1 MCFDFKLFLFV
12 MILMVSACT
21 SYTKV
26 RQMKSGEV
34 AMGLSVRED
43 SEWEVQE
50 EAHVMDTV
58 VASVSEGPI
67 LMNAIRDSE
76 TGEMV
81 ATDVISASKVTA
93 RFRNVPERDGYV
105 TIGFDITVPSG
116 MMDSRWQLKILPTM
130 RIQHDTV
137 MLQPVYI
144 TGKGYRQDQLRG
156 YQRYQAFLASIITD
170 TTDLVRMRQL
180 EIFLQRNFPETY
192 SMKNDTSI
200 VTQPMAESLF
210 GVTQIEALRH
220 YTKDWKVRRN
230 EWKKRNK
237 GVMFRRFIK
246 DSIVRVGLKLDTV
259 ITRHG
264 DFIYQYNHTFRSR
277 QGLRKVAVNI
287 CGELFEN
294 GKSLLKLPFPE
305 ELTFYVSSLSSL
317 ADTTTRYMMI
327 VLERQV
333 NDHTKALIDFES
345 SSSKVDTSKGDNATE
360 LRRVLRCIE
369 DVIDRDDLELDSLVV
384 AASCSPEGSY
394 EYNAKLS
401 LARSAAVMDVLS
413 EKITS
418 GVRNVLKASSVP
430 ENWRQLNVLIQNDTV
445 LADSGRKRILKLM
458 GDLSEPD
465 VVEGRLSGMSE
476 YRYLREK
483 LYPQLRSVSFDFYL
497 HRKGMVKD
505 TVYTTCVDTVYMS
518 GVEAMARLDYKRAV
532 EVLRPYSDYNTA
544 LAYVSAGYNHSAL
557 QVLEELDSG
566 DARVCYLLAMV
577 LSRLGNDR
585 QAMEYFERALELAP
599 ALEFRA
605 NLDPEMSELVKRR
618 SKNIQYD

>member
-12 MILMVSACT
+12 MALMVSACT

-210 GVTQIEALRH
+210 GVTQVEALRH

-237 GVMFRRFIK
+237 GAMFRRFVK

-345 SSSKVDTSKGDNATE
+345 SSSKVDTSRGDNATE

-445 LADSGRKRILKLM
+445 LADSSRMRILKLI

-505 TVYTTCVDTVYMS
+505 TVHTTCVDTVYMS

-557 QVLEELDSG
+557 QELEELDSG

-599 ALEFRA
+599 ALVFRA

>member
-12 MILMVSACT
+12 MALMVSACT

-156 YQRYQAFLASIITD
+156 YQRYQSFLASIITD

-237 GVMFRRFIK
+237 GAMFRRFVK

-345 SSSKVDTSKGDNATE
+345 SSSKVDTSRGDNATE
-360 LRRVLRCIE
+360 LRRVLRCVG
-369 DVIDRDDLELDSLVV
+369 DVVDRDDLVLDSLVI
-384 AASCSPEGSY
+384 AASCSPEGRY

-401 LARSAAVMDVLS
+401 MARSAAVMDVLS

-418 GVRNVLKASSVP
+418 SVRNVLKASSVP

-458 GDLSEPD
+458 EDLSEPD

-505 TVYTTCVDTVYMS
+505 TVHTTCVDTVYMS

>member
-237 GVMFRRFIK
+237 GAMFRRFVK

-345 SSSKVDTSKGDNATE
+345 SSSKVDTSRGDNATE

-458 GDLSEPD
+458 CDLSEPD
-465 VVEGRLSGMSE
+465 AVEGRLSGMSE

-505 TVYTTCVDTVYMS
+505 TVHTTCVDTVYMS

-532 EVLRPYSDYNTA
+532 EILRPYSDYNTA

>member
-12 MILMVSACT
+12 MALMVSACT

-210 GVTQIEALRH
+210 GVTQVEALRH

-237 GVMFRRFIK
+237 GAMFRRFVK

-345 SSSKVDTSKGDNATE
+345 SSSKVDTSRGDNATE

-445 LADSGRKRILKLM
+445 LADSSRMRILKLI

-505 TVYTTCVDTVYMS
+505 TVHTTCVDTVYMS

-557 QVLEELDSG
+557 QELEELDSG

>member
-12 MILMVSACT
+12 MALMVSACT

-156 YQRYQAFLASIITD
+156 YQRYQSFLASIITD

-237 GVMFRRFIK
+237 GAMFRRFVK

-345 SSSKVDTSKGDNATE
+345 SSSKVDTSRGDNATE
-360 LRRVLRCIE
+360 LRRMLRCIE

-465 VVEGRLSGMSE
+465 VVEERLSGMSE

-505 TVYTTCVDTVYMS
+505 TVHTTCVDTVYMS

>member
-1 MCFDFKLFLFV
+1 M
-12 MILMVSACT
+12 
-21 SYTKV
+21 
-26 RQMKSGEV
+26 
-34 AMGLSVRED
+34 
-43 SEWEVQE
+43 
-50 EAHVMDTV
+50 
-58 VASVSEGPI
+58 
-67 LMNAIRDSE
+67 
-76 TGEMV
+76 
-81 ATDVISASKVTA
+81 
-93 RFRNVPERDGYV
+93 
-105 TIGFDITVPSG
+105 
-116 MMDSRWQLKILPTM
+116 
-130 RIQHDTV
+130 
-137 MLQPVYI
+137 
-144 TGKGYRQDQLRG
+144 
-156 YQRYQAFLASIITD
+156 
-170 TTDLVRMRQL
+170 
-180 EIFLQRNFPETY
+180 
-192 SMKNDTSI
+192 
-200 VTQPMAESLF
+200 
-210 GVTQIEALRH
+210 
-220 YTKDWKVRRN
+220 
-230 EWKKRNK
+230 
-237 GVMFRRFIK
+237 
-246 DSIVRVGLKLDTV
+246 
-259 ITRHG
+259 
-264 DFIYQYNHTFRSR
+264 
-277 QGLRKVAVNI
+277 
-287 CGELFEN
+287 
-294 GKSLLKLPFPE
+294 
-305 ELTFYVSSLSSL
+305 
-317 ADTTTRYMMI
+317 
-327 VLERQV
+327 
-333 NDHTKALIDFES
+333 
-345 SSSKVDTSKGDNATE
+345 DTSKGDNATE